1 MLNSKTI
8 IPTYKLKKMIL
19 NIKNN
24 KYFAG
29 LGFALALA
37 SAGCSKSYFNRP
49 PEDAS
54 TVGTYYQTTAEVQSS
69 TDILYAAPWF
79 GINGKSLLAIGDLQS
94 GNAVCYA
101 GTDGE
106 FDALN
111 NFSEGNATEAVTNAW
126 NSLYTVIAQ
135 ANALLNNLAAGAA
148 SSVPQAVVNNAV
160 GEARVMR
167 AAAYFYLVRN
177 FGNVPIITNP
187 TSQTGDFNTVP
198 TNPVTDVYKFIILDL
213 LYGEANCTPGVAN
226 TGHVSS
232 ASASGLLAKIYL
244 YEQNYDSA
252 RIEAEKVI
260 NSGEFALAGL
270 NFTNINYT
278 NQFELVG
285 NNDAESMIALQWTS
299 NGGYGFGNQIQ
310 SVIADG
316 ENGNYLTGTGDGYGE
331 LGPSWDLQDA
341 YTAEGDT
348 GTYPNIGRR
357 HGVIQMPGDYY
368 PELHQAQGG
377 YTTPLAVND
386 QGVHAA
392 LKKYVVG
399 TPADNNGES
408 AKQATSNNTYILR
421 YADIYLIEAE
431 AIMGAASGVA
441 AGTGIP
447 MTFSSTDPTA
457 LKYLNLVRQR
467 AGVSQLTSFTYQQ
480 LFNERRLELAIEGE
494 FWYDL
499 QRIDGFN
506 NPHHPIAEGIIASQ
520 NRGNSTSAGTAANN
534 YTDYQRNYLYVTAT
548 DANFLLPIPVTETTA
563 DPALLGAPVPYTF

>member
-1 MLNSKTI
+1 MKKHFKYI
-8 IPTYKLKKMIL
+8 IGIGTL
-19 NIKNN
+19 
-24 KYFAG
+24 
-29 LGFALALA
+29 LATA
-37 SAGCSKSYFNRP
+37 TAGCKKTFFNRP
-49 PEDAS
+49 PEDQS

-79 GINGKSLLAIGDLQS
+79 GLNGKALLAIGDLQA

-106 FDALN
+106 FDAFN
-111 NFSEGNATEAVTNAW
+111 NFSEGNATLAVQSAW
-126 NSLYTVIAQ
+126 NSLYTVVAQ
-135 ANALLNNLAAGAA
+135 ANALLNNLPTAVPA
-148 SSVPQAVVNNAV
+148 SVPASAVNNAL
-160 GEARVMR
+160 GEARVLR

-187 TSQTGDFNTVP
+187 TVFTSDFQTVP
-198 TNPVTDVYKFIILDL
+198 TNPVTDVYKFIINDL
-213 LYGEANCTPGVAN
+213 QFGEANCTPGVAN

-232 ASASGLLAKIYL
+232 ASASGLMAKVYL

-252 RIEAEKVI
+252 RIEAEKAI
-260 NSGEFALAGL
+260 NSGEFGLAGL
-270 NFTNINYT
+270 DFTNIGYV

-341 YTAEGDT
+341 FVAGADT
-348 GTYPNIGRR
+348 GTYPNICRR
-357 HGVIQMPGDYY
+357 HGCIMLPGDYY
-368 PELHQAQGG
+368 PELHEAAGG
-377 YTTPLAVND
+377 YTVPLAVD
-386 QGVHAA
+386 AQGVHAS

-399 TPADNNGES
+399 TPADNSGDA

-431 AIMGAASGVA
+431 AIIGNA
-441 AGTGIP
+441 AGIAPGTAIP
-447 MTFSSTDPTA
+447 FSTTSTDPTA

-467 AGVSQLTSFTYQQ
+467 AGLKAWTSFTYQQ
-480 LFNERRLELAIEGE
+480 LFNERRLELSIEGE

-499 QRIDGFN
+499 QRLDGFN
-506 NPHHPIAEGIIASQ
+506 NPHHPIAEAIIGAQ

-534 YTDYQRNYLYVTAT
+534 YTDYQRNTLYVTPT
-548 DANFLLPIPVTETTA
+548 DANFLLPPPATESAA
-563 DPALLGAPVPYTF
+563 DPMLLQPPVPYKF